1 RLKANL
7 NIKFQHVKETCST
20 NNRLIF
26 NQQFQI
32 VLCKPYY
39 TRLCESDVK
48 VKKANIAL
56 FKLLFIGF
64 LRRNYTGINHQLH

>member
-1 RLKANL
+1 M
-7 NIKFQHVKETCST
+7 
-20 NNRLIF
+20 IF
-26 NQQFQI
+26 NQQFLI
-32 VLCKPYY
+32 VLCKPCVM
-39 TRLCESDVK
+39 RLCESDVK